1 MAKEPRPVRE
11 SSMPPAW
18 IWTAPLKSLAW
29 RMALSTKVPFPV
41 LVRDWLPS
49 ISEVIVRRCE
59 AVSVLMMS
67 SFVSARSVPPEIEVI
82 VPTLR
87 SAIPVPVA
95 VAAELSVNCVPETMP
110 ATVVPAAIPV
120 PVTVAPTTMPAVLV
134 TSTVV
139 NPSVVTPAARVVIVV
154 PAEPVCRMPP
164 EMSLRRPPSGIA
176 TMEEPPAL
184 KRRVRGA
191 TTLRVVPA

>member
-1 MAKEPRPVRE
+1 M
-11 SSMPPAW
+11 
-18 IWTAPLKSLAW
+18 
-29 RMALSTKVPFPV
+29 
-41 LVRDWLPS
+41 
-49 ISEVIVRRCE
+49 
-59 AVSVLMMS
+59 LMMS